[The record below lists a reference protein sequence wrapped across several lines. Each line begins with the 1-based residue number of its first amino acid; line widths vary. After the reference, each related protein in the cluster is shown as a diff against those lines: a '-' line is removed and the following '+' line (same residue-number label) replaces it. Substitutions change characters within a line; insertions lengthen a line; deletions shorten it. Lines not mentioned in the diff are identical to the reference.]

1 MSLIF
6 LDALSCWISI
16 MGKGAQG
23 SERSK
28 YSPQIPK
35 DAEQILEK
43 KYTWN
48 GNFHPILYK
57 RTVMGKVEELFIT

>member
-1 MSLIF
+1 MRSYKSLSGPRQKEKLFGLTISLIF
-6 LDALSCWISI
+6 LDAALSCWISI

-43 KYTWN
+43 KYT
-48 GNFHPILYK
+48 
-57 RTVMGKVEELFIT
+57 

>member
-1 MSLIF
+1 
-6 LDALSCWISI
+6 

>member
-1 MSLIF
+1 
-6 LDALSCWISI
+6 
-16 MGKGAQG
+16 MGRGVEG

-28 YSPQIPK
+28 YSALITK

-48 GNFHPILYK
+48 GNFYLILYK
-57 RTVMGKVEELFIT
+57 RTVIGKVEELFIIEGLWVRLF